1 MFTVEKTLHLELRGC
16 LEDGDAGEQ
25 LTDIEK
31 VKEQLA
37 RKCGGTWWS
46 TCTKLG
52 ARDDFIAHHP
62 MAYIDILIARNP

>member
-1 MFTVEKTLHLELRGC
+1 MFTLEKTLHLELSGC

-25 LTDIEK
+25 LTEIEK

-46 TCTKLG
+46 TCTKLE
-52 ARDDFIAHHP
+52 ARDDSTPSHVIH
-62 MAYIDILIARNP
+62 